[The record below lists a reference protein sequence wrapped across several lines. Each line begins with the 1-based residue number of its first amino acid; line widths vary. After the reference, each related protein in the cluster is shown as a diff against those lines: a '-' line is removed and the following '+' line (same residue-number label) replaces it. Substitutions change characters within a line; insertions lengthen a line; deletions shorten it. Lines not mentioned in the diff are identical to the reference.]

1 MSIPFVP
8 DFLQERA
15 FDAVSTFLTTQLGYV
30 WDYEKRFDNVSKAV
44 EALKNDRDGVRD
56 KAEEDEG
63 RYGRAIYDNVVE
75 WLARVDAIVAKYEK
89 FKEEHDKNE
98 GYALAFPFQNLD
110 IRYHRSKK
118 AEDIKERVEE
128 LQNEKHDSISRW
140 QGPPSSMGYALP
152 SVEYEEL
159 DSRKQNM
166 EDVKKALEDSSATMV
181 GVHGLAGM
189 GKTTLVIKAINT
201 LQNREP
207 KLFDMVIMANVGKNP
222 DIRKIQGQIADM
234 LGITLQEESE
244 YARAIRIREKLKKEK
259 DTLIILDDMY
269 TKVDLDMLGIPS
281 QGEDDKK
288 NLVLKQGIR
297 SSNPSGAALTKAE
310 TENFV
315 GDKQNLA
322 ETKNFVGDRQ
332 NLTRLKSGIDANKT
346 KTEKQIKD
354 TSSGS
359 SKAGKAS
366 QENKKGC
373 KVLLISEAKRVLN
386 QMDVNASSI
395 ISLDVINPN
404 DAKILFK
411 NKVGITDEKNSD
423 LERLAIDIAKKCHGL
438 PMSIVTTA
446 KALKNQSRSV
456 WEETLNTLERQK
468 LAGTPEYSTKL
479 SYELLA
485 NEELKLI
492 FLLCACMGQDA
503 LVSDLVRLCIG
514 LGFLEGVYTAKEA
527 RDQVQMLLIH
537 LKESGLLSDSYS
549 NDRFTMQNLVRN
561 AALLIASENNV
572 FVLAKRKLDEWPDDD
587 KLERY
592 TSVFLH
598 HCDVN
603 TEEFPKSLKCP
614 KLKVFHFH
622 NNHQHFEIPNDFF
635 REMKEL
641 RVLVLLGIDLS
652 KMSSSMKCLT
662 KLRKL
667 CLEQCIN
674 LDEEL
679 CNSIGTFMKNLRILS
694 FSGSDIKSLPTK
706 LKGLSKLQILD
717 LSNCS
722 QLKSIQAGVISSL
735 TNLEELYMRNTL
747 VEWRVDNRE
756 ESENKNAS
764 LSELGH
770 LNQITNVD
778 LQIPSVAHLPENLF
792 FDKLHS
798 YKIVIGSSST
808 HLEPDFKI
816 PEKYQLLRYLAIL
829 EKKIGIHSQKGI
841 KMLFERVENL
851 LLEELNGVQDIFYAL
866 NLKGFPCL
874 KTLSIVST
882 CSIRYLINPQERK
895 HPENAFPKLET
906 LHLYKLDNMEQL
918 CSRVS
923 FSSSSFCKLKVVK
936 IKLLGLLKNVF
947 VMSMVK
953 HLVALQTIEIL
964 ECNSL
969 KEIVFAEDTQDSNTS
984 KPLKFQELRT
994 LTLKSLPEF
1003 HGFCSISSTAQ
1014 QKVLFDEQ
1022 VEFSKLER
1030 LELCSI
1036 QIHQIWNGKNPPF
1049 GKLVHLEV
1057 NGCGNLKSLLTLSM
1071 AINMKTLQSLSVSEC
1086 DKMRLILL
1094 KENSNGTESEKKVT
1108 IFPNLKSIKVKSM
1121 KSLSGICDNEFE
1133 LPKDSFEKFESL
1145 AIDECHKLVH
1155 VFTSNV
1161 VGIFQHVS
1169 NLSVTNCKSMKAI
1182 FDPAAWENKRTSK
1195 DATPKLQDVHFESLP
1210 KLEHMF
1216 NMKKKQLQEI
1226 LKLNNLHKIW
1236 VQDCKRLENIFS
1248 TPVAKTLENNL
1259 EELVVS
1265 DCSQLREIVAKKE
1278 EDASSLTKFNFLK
1291 LATIKFLRLPKFRSF
1306 YPGAYGI
1313 EFSALN
1319 NLSIEQCDNLEP
1331 FREEE
1336 IIDEQTKPALFPE
1349 MVMNNLKSIQIESRH
1364 ATSSTNCDYRRDNLE
1379 ELHLSR
1385 LNDTKI
1391 LYSFLYSNPN
1401 MKNLCLNDAS
1411 FKELVP
1417 LERLAKIESL
1427 GVVPQ
1432 LKSLKLTDLPDLEMI
1447 GFERDPILQRI
1458 ETLVFQNCPSLKT
1471 IAPSNVF
1478 FSHLTKLEV
1487 VDCKTLKYLMS
1498 PSTARSLGQLNT
1510 MKVNNCESLAEI
1522 VSEEGQEDNKNND
1535 DIIFKQLTTIELAS
1549 LKRLESFCR
1558 SKSCAFQFPSLEK
1571 FVVSACPEL
1580 KSFSQ
1585 QEHMKPPPKLGK
1597 VYVVH
1602 EKEKV
1607 EAYWTNNLQET
1618 IRDIFNKKIF
1628 FKGMEKLSVSDHPHL
1643 QQLWTCKEAGL
1654 QQELFNNLG
1663 TLKLSGCA
1671 FKPYAIPSNILLCFK
1686 NLTELEVDRCYYITG
1701 IFEMNDTEIKE
1712 TSFQLKK
1719 LTLKWLPYVTHVW
1732 NPEKQGI
1739 LSFKSLQIVTV
1750 NGCEDLRTLFP
1761 IALARDLNKLEELDV
1776 TSCDELPNIVEAEE
1790 GGTVDEHLVFP
1801 CLTTLALCYLRNFT
1815 GFCSQKFTLECP
1827 ELNCLKVYDCNDQL
1841 ELFQSQPE
1849 ENQNSTSTA
1858 KQLLFT
1864 NIKDISKMENMTLNW
1879 RHTQALSTW
1888 LSKLN
1893 NENLESLN
1901 ELYLLDDD
1909 DGKRNSNVTVEL
1921 FEKTTNLE
1929 NVTVELF
1936 HLFEKSPNLE
1946 RLTVSYYYR
1955 DETLKNILP
1964 CHDNANNKEI
1974 LGNLKELNLSYL
1986 NELKS
1991 IGGVEYLSKQ
2001 LRLLHVCDCPKLTT
2015 IVLQSCSFLKELH
2028 IESCN
2033 AMLRLFTSS
2042 TAKMLL
2048 HLEEL
2053 QVEKCYSL
2061 KEIVGEEQQS
2071 ETTEHVIEFKQLRR
2085 IILRSLRNLKCFYSG
2100 NVTLM
2105 LPSLVQLHIVDCS
2118 KMKVFSHENV
2128 SASKE
2133 IQVSCNY
2140 SSFFHHD
2147 LNAAVVLQSLSNNKE
2162 SLDLGDHP
2170 KLKDLWLDKMHI
2182 LDESYFPGFNLESL
2196 AVEGCGEFFTTA
2208 ILPSHLLPFLST
2220 LRVLKVRRCNSV
2232 EAIFEVKENVWNK
2245 DPEGKLSL
2253 PDLMQVIV
2261 DECASIKSV
2270 FPESVDKGNIQWLEV
2285 KNCAELVEIVAG
2297 DHVAK
2302 QVSIFSTL
2310 SSLKLWNLPNLECPL
2325 LLSHLLPSLHKLQE
2339 LVVGKCGSL
2348 ETIFDVKDA
2357 PTNEEDTNMI
2367 TVIPLKKLTLKKLPT
2382 LNHVWK
2388 GKLSLPKLEEVIVDE
2403 CASLRSLFLE
2413 SVNIQRLEVKNC
2425 AKLIEIVTRDELVK
2439 EEDADK
2445 QVSIFSK
2452 LSCLKLWNL
2461 PNLSY
2466 IYHGMEDSE
2475 FSLSNALLPWH
2486 MLHSLHKLEELVVGT
2501 CGSFETIFDVKDTD
2515 IISVEAIFKV
2525 KDTQIDIPLKKLTL
2539 EDLPTLSHIWNKN
2552 PKRSSL
2558 SFPCLEEVVVNR
2570 CESLTSLLPASLPMS
2585 NMIKIDVKNCEE
2597 LVEIVIK
2604 NEADNEETNK
2614 ELAMFPNLIILT
2626 LHNLPNLTYICT
2638 GMEILN
2644 LPELREFDIS
2654 HCKFV
2659 TDSTAKVVNPQLER
2673 VSIDMEGV
2681 MMLDKG
2687 MLHLD
2692 PENIQYLRLQGFNDI
2707 DDSDAASAFNFF
2719 PKKVP
2724 LPNIQMLGVADS
2736 AFKEIFPLQKPE
2748 IIHSQLLVRE
2758 LELRNLHKLESIGLQ
2773 HTWVA
2778 SSNLTWLKV
2787 EGCASL
2793 KYLFT
2798 SSTTKCLVQ
2807 LEELHISNCEALES
2821 LMVDYQPHDDDHDVI
2836 IFKKLEKLSLSQ
2848 IPKLE
2853 NFYTGKSTLN
2863 FPSLE
2868 EVEVTECNRLEYMF
2882 TFSTAK
2888 SLKSLNEMKISKCE
2902 SLETIVLATQEAN
2915 KQHEDL
2921 TFSYLKYLTL
2931 SELPKLESFFTGN
2944 SSTLNFPKDEFE
2956 VCISQ
2961 CESMKT
2967 FSHGH
2972 VEVRKLWKVE
2982 IDGVHCSKKNRLNA
2996 TVSQQFENRSN
3007 KAALMS

>member
-15 FDAVSTFLTTQLGYV
+15 FDAVSTFLTRQLGYV
-30 WDYEKRFDNVSKAV
+30 WDYEKRFVDVSKEV

-63 RYGRAIYDNVVE
+63 RYGRAIYDNVEE
-75 WLARVDAIVAKYEK
+75 WLGRVDAIVAEYEI
-89 FKEEHDKNE
+89 FKQEHDDNGE
-98 GYALAFPFQNLD
+98 YALAFPFQNLD
-110 IRYHRSKK
+110 TRYHRSKK
-118 AEDIKERVEE
+118 AEDIKERVEG

-152 SVEYEEL
+152 SVEYEDL

-181 GVHGLAGM
+181 GVHGLAGT

-201 LQNREP
+201 LQSGEP

-244 YARAIRIREKLKKEK
+244 YARAIRIREKLKKGK
-259 DTLIILDDMY
+259 NILIILDDMY
-269 TKVDLDMLGIPS
+269 AKVDLDALGILS
-281 QGEDDKK
+281 QSKDDKK
-288 NLVLKQGIR
+288 NLILKQGI
-297 SSNPSGAALTKAE
+297 TK
-310 TENFV
+310 
-315 GDKQNLA
+315 A
-322 ETKNFVGDRQ
+322 ETKNFVGGGQ
-332 NLTRLKSGIDANKT
+332 NLPGLKSGIANRT
-346 KTEKQIKD
+346 ITEKKIED

-359 SKAGKAS
+359 NKVEKVS

-386 QMDVNASSI
+386 QMDVNTNSI
-395 ISLDVINPN
+395 ISLDIINSD
-404 DAKILFK
+404 DAKTLFK
-411 NKVGITDEKNSD
+411 KKVGITEEKNSD

-438 PMSIVTTA
+438 PISIVTTA
-446 KALKNQSRSV
+446 KALKNQNGSV
-456 WEETLNTLERQK
+456 WEETLKTLERQK

-537 LKESGLLSDSYS
+537 LKDSGLLSDSYS

-572 FVLAKRKLDEWPDDD
+572 FVLAKRKIDEWPDDD

-622 NNHQHFEIPNDFF
+622 NNHQHFKIPKDFF
-635 REMKEL
+635 RKMKEL

-652 KMSSSMKCLT
+652 KMSSSMQCLT

-829 EKKIGIHSQKGI
+829 EKDVGIHSQKGI

-923 FSSSSFCKLKVVK
+923 LSSSSFCKLKVVK
-936 IKLLGLLKNVF
+936 IKLCGLLKNVF
-947 VMSMVK
+947 LMSTVK
-953 HLVALQTIEIL
+953 HLVALQTIEVS

-969 KEIVFAEDTQDSNTS
+969 KEIVFAEDPQDANAS
-984 KPLKFQELRT
+984 KSLKFQELRT

-1014 QKVLFDEQ
+1014 QKVLLDEQ

-1036 QIHQIWNGKNPPF
+1036 QIHRIWNGKNPPF
-1049 GKLVHLEV
+1049 EKLVHLEV
-1057 NGCGNLKSLLTLSM
+1057 NGCDNLKSLLTLSM

-1086 DKMRLILL
+1086 DNMMHILL
-1094 KENSNGTESEKKVT
+1094 NENSNDTQSEKKVT
-1108 IFPNLKSIKVKSM
+1108 IFPNLKSIKVRSM
-1121 KSLSGICDNEFE
+1121 KSLSGICDKEFE
-1133 LPKDSFEKFESL
+1133 LPKASFEKLESL

-1182 FDPAAWENKRTSK
+1182 FQPEGWENKRTSK

-1216 NMKKKQLQEI
+1216 NMKKKQLEGI

-1248 TPVAKTLENNL
+1248 APVAKTLENNL

-1278 EDASSLTKFNFLK
+1278 EEDASSLTKLNFLK
-1291 LATIKFLRLPKFRSF
+1291 LATIKFLRLPKFTSF

-1319 NLSIEQCDNLEP
+1319 NLSIQQCDKLEP

-1336 IIDEQTKPALFPE
+1336 IIDEQTKLALFPE
-1349 MVMNNLKSIQIESRH
+1349 TVMNNLKSIQIESRH
-1364 ATSSTNCDYRRDNLE
+1364 AMSSTNYDYRRDNLE
-1379 ELHLSR
+1379 ELHLSG
-1385 LNDTKI
+1385 LKDTKI

-1401 MKNLCLNDAS
+1401 MKNLCLKDAS
-1411 FKELVP
+1411 FEELVP

-1432 LKSLKLTDLPDLEMI
+1432 LKSLKLTDLPNLENI

-1458 ETLVFQNCPSLKT
+1458 ETLVFQNCPWLNT

-1487 VDCKTLKYLMS
+1487 VDCERLEYLMS
-1498 PSTARSLGQLNT
+1498 PSTARSLGQLNS
-1510 MKVNNCESLAEI
+1510 MKVINCESLEEI
-1522 VSEEGQEDNKNND
+1522 VSEEGQEDNKEKD
-1535 DIIFKQLTTIELAS
+1535 DIIFKQLTTIELVS
-1549 LKRLESFCR
+1549 LECLESFCR

-1585 QEHMKPPPKLGK
+1585 QEHMKPLPKLGK

-1602 EKEKV
+1602 EKDKV

-1628 FKGMEKLSVSDHPHL
+1628 FKGMEELSVSHHLAHL
-1643 QQLWTCKEAGL
+1643 QQLWQCKEERPPQG
-1654 QQELFNNLG
+1654 ELFNNLK
-1663 TLKLSGCA
+1663 TLKLSGCE
-1671 FKPYAIPSNILLCFK
+1671 FEPYAIPSNVLFSFK
-1686 NLTELEVDRCYYITG
+1686 NLKELEVDSCEKITG

-1712 TSFQLKK
+1712 FQLKK
-1719 LTLKWLPYVTHVW
+1719 LTLEWLPNVTHVW

-1750 NGCEDLRTLFP
+1750 NTCKDLRTIFP
-1761 IALARDLNKLEELDV
+1761 IALARDLKKLEKLDV
-1776 TSCDELPNIVEAEE
+1776 SVCDELSNIIE

-1801 CLTTLALCYLRNFT
+1801 CLTTLALSYLPNLT

-1827 ELNCLKVYDCNDQL
+1827 KLNWLGVYNCNDQP
-1841 ELFQSQPE
+1841 ELFQSQGE

-1858 KQLLFT
+1858 KQPLFM
-1864 NIKDISKMENMTLNW
+1864 NIKDISKMENLILNW
-1879 RHTQALSTW
+1879 RHTEDLSSW
-1888 LSKLN
+1888 LN

-1901 ELYLLDDD
+1901 ELVLVDD
-1909 DGKRNSNVTVEL
+1909 DGKSNCNVPVKL
-1921 FEKTTNLE
+1921 FKKTPKL
-1929 NVTVELF
+1929 
-1936 HLFEKSPNLE
+1936 
-1946 RLTVSYYYR
+1946 
-1955 DETLKNILP
+1955 ETLKVIGLYCDEILKNIFP
-1964 CHDNANNKEI
+1964 SDDEATNKEI
-1974 LGNLKELNLSYL
+1974 LGNLKELKLYKL
-1986 NELKS
+1986 DELKS
-1991 IGGVEYLSKQ
+1991 MSGVEYLSKQ
-2001 LRLLHVCDCPKLTT
+2001 LRVLHVYRCPKLMTT
-2015 IVLQSCSFLKELH
+2015 IVLQSSSNLKELH
-2028 IESCN
+2028 IESCD

-2042 TAKMLL
+2042 TAKMLI

-2053 QVEKCYSL
+2053 QVENCESL
-2061 KEIVGEEQQS
+2061 KEIVGEEQD
-2071 ETTEHVIEFKQLRR
+2071 EVIEFKQLQR
-2085 IILRSLRNLKCFYSG
+2085 ITLRYLESLECFYSG
-2100 NVTLM
+2100 NATLKF
-2105 LPSLVQLHIVDCS
+2105 PSLIQLDIVYCS
-2118 KMKVFSHENV
+2118 KMKVFSHGNV
-2128 SASKE
+2128 PHISRR
-2133 IQVSCNY
+2133 IQVSYND
-2140 SSFFHHD
+2140 SSDDLVFHRD
-2147 LNAAVVLQSLSNNKE
+2147 LNNAAVLQSLSKIR
-2162 SLDLGDHP
+2162 LDLGNHSE
-2170 KLKDLWLDKMHI
+2170 LKDLWLDKVHI
-2182 LDESYFPGFNLESL
+2182 PDEAFFSGFNLAIL
-2196 AVEGCGEFFTTA
+2196 VVKGCDEFFTTA

-2220 LRVLKVRRCNSV
+2220 LQELEVRECNSV
-2232 EAIFEVKENVWNK
+2232 EAIFEVK
-2245 DPEGKLSL
+2245 DTP
-2253 PDLMQVIV
+2253 
-2261 DECASIKSV
+2261 A
-2270 FPESVDKGNIQWLEV
+2270 NI
-2285 KNCAELVEIVAG
+2285 
-2297 DHVAK
+2297 
-2302 QVSIFSTL
+2302 
-2310 SSLKLWNLPNLECPL
+2310 
-2325 LLSHLLPSLHKLQE
+2325 
-2339 LVVGKCGSL
+2339 
-2348 ETIFDVKDA
+2348 
-2357 PTNEEDTNMI
+2357 
-2367 TVIPLKKLTLKKLPT
+2367 VIPLKKLTLEKLPT
-2382 LNHVWK
+2382 LSHVWK

-2403 CASLRSLFLE
+2403 CASLKSLFPE

-2425 AKLIEIVTRDELVK
+2425 EKLVEIVTRNELAK
-2439 EEDADK
+2439 EDADK
-2445 QVSIFSK
+2445 QVNIFSE

-2486 MLHSLHKLEELVVGT
+2486 IIPSLHKLEELVVGN

-2515 IISVEAIFKV
+2515 IIPVKTIFEV
-2525 KDTQIDIPLKKLTL
+2525 KDTLIDISLKKLTL
-2539 EDLPTLSHIWNKN
+2539 EHLPTLSHIWNKD
-2552 PKRSSL
+2552 PKGSSL
-2558 SFPCLEEVVVNR
+2558 GFLCLEEVVVNG
-2570 CESLTSLLPASLPMS
+2570 CKSLTSLLPASLPMS
-2585 NMIKIDVKNCEE
+2585 NMKKINVKNCEE
-2597 LVEIVIK
+2597 LVEIVTK
-2604 NEADNEETNK
+2604 DEADNKEINK
-2614 ELAMFPNLIILT
+2614 ELTMFPKLTSLT
-2626 LHNLPNLTYICT
+2626 LHNLPNLTYIYA

-2644 LPELREFDIS
+2644 LPELRELDIS
-2654 HCKFV
+2654 HCKFA
-2659 TDSTAKVVNPQLER
+2659 TDSTAKVATRQLER

-2687 MLHLD
+2687 VLHLD
-2692 PENIQYLRLQGFNDI
+2692 PENIKYLRLQGFNDI
-2707 DDSDAASAFNFF
+2707 HESDAASVFDFF
-2719 PKKVP
+2719 PKVP

-2736 AFKEIFPLQKPE
+2736 AFKEIFPSQKPE
-2748 IIHSQLLVRE
+2748 IIHSQSQLLISK
-2758 LELRNLHKLESIGLQ
+2758 LELRNLHKLESIGLD
-2773 HTWVA
+2773 HTWVTF
-2778 SSNLTWLKV
+2778 SNLTSLKV

-2798 SSTTKCLVQ
+2798 SSAAKCLVQ
-2807 LEELHISNCEALES
+2807 LEHLHISNCEALES
-2821 LMVDYQPHDDDHDVI
+2821 LMLDYQLHDGDHDVI
-2836 IFKKLEKLSLSQ
+2836 IFE
-2848 IPKLE
+2848 
-2853 NFYTGKSTLN
+2853 KSTLN
-2863 FPSLE
+2863 FPSLK

-2888 SLKSLNEMKISKCE
+2888 SLHKLRNLKISKCE
-2902 SLETIVLATQEAN
+2902 SLKTVVLATQEADEP
-2915 KQHEDL
+2915 HVL
-2921 TFSYLKYLTL
+2921 TFSYLWNLSL
-2931 SELPKLESFFTGN
+2931 SELPKLGSFFPGK
-2944 SSTLNFPKDEFE
+2944 STLMFPRHFFE

-2961 CESMKT
+2961 CKSMKT
-2967 FSHGH
+2967 FSHGD
-2972 VEVRKLWKVE
+2972 VEAPELRKVE
-2982 IDGVHCSKKNRLNA
+2982 IDGASCSTNNLNVA
-2996 TVSQQFENRSN
+2996 VNQEFE
-3007 KAALMS
+3007 K